1 MEYPA
6 VWPAGTWSLP
16 FLSNFSIKF
25 HKSSYLDVAKSTAF
39 IGRRGDAGAG
49 ETGARR
55 GAGVGSTAM
64 RKPREEDSS
73 RKSLGRV
80 STVVTG
86 TSGDSDAGVR
96 PSGELLH

>member
-1 MEYPA
+1 
-6 VWPAGTWSLP
+6 
-16 FLSNFSIKF
+16 
-25 HKSSYLDVAKSTAF
+25 
-39 IGRRGDAGAG
+39 
-49 ETGARR
+49 
-55 GAGVGSTAM
+55 M